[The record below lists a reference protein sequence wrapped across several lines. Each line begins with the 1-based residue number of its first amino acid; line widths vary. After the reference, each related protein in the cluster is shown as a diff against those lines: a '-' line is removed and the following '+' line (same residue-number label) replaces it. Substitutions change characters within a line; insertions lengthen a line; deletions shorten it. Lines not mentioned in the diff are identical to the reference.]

1 MSTLSAIRRPIEDDL
16 QQYEALIRK
25 SYVAESEPLHSIIE
39 YVIDNRGKGIRPM
52 LVLLSAGMAK
62 GGEPCGASKR
72 SLLAA
77 MLVEMIHTAS
87 LVHDDVIDESDMR
100 RGKPSVN
107 ARWQSRNAVLV
118 GDYLL
123 AETMNIGMRS
133 GQFDIVRHII
143 ASVSDLCE
151 GELMQNTRS
160 RSLDMSRKTY
170 LEIIY
175 KKTARLIGTSASVGA
190 LSVGADL
197 QEVDT
202 LRRFGDAI
210 GMAFQIKDDILDY
223 KPSSETGK
231 PSGNDLAE
239 HKITLPLLTVLEHSS
254 EDRRTEII
262 DEIRRSSTPESI
274 SRIQQM
280 VIEAGG
286 LEEAEQ
292 VMRTYIDR
300 ALQILSGY
308 PQSVYRDSLATLCG
322 YISEREK

>member
-1 MSTLSAIRRPIEDDL
+1 MSTLSAIRCPIEDDL

-151 GELMQNTRS
+151 GELIQSTRS

-210 GMAFQIKDDILDY
+210 GMAFQIC
-223 KPSSETGK
+223 
-231 PSGNDLAE
+231 
-239 HKITLPLLTVLEHSS
+239 LLYTS
-254 EDRRTEII
+254 DAA
-262 DEIRRSSTPESI
+262 DE
-274 SRIQQM
+274 
-280 VIEAGG
+280 
-286 LEEAEQ
+286 
-292 VMRTYIDR
+292 
-300 ALQILSGY
+300 
-308 PQSVYRDSLATLCG
+308 
-322 YISEREK
+322 